1 MAQRAHTESKLLEIM
16 DDQREAALQRDHRGS
31 AKMQRVWNEQL
42 KLLKQDKLI
51 LESQV
56 EELTEKLGKAREE
69 NEQNAQY
76 NNRLKVQEL
85 EEEIVRLTQRI
96 STLDQECEAA
106 KAGKAH
112 AEAEFKTSIALL
124 TQKFQVCI
132 YIYIYIY
139 TFPLSLSLSLSLCLT
154 EESIHNV

>member
-1 MAQRAHTESKLLEIM
+1 MQKDESMAQRAHTESKLLEIM

-85 EEEIVRLTQRI
+85 EEEIVIL
-96 STLDQECEAA
+96 
-106 KAGKAH
+106 
-112 AEAEFKTSIALL
+112 
-124 TQKFQVCI
+124 
-132 YIYIYIY
+132 
-139 TFPLSLSLSLSLCLT
+139 
-154 EESIHNV
+154 